1 MELTRRDA
9 AAALA
14 ALGASG
20 GVALGARFAADRGHD
35 ADAGGPGDDETA
47 ESAPADD
54 ETVRDTL
61 TAVATVVYPA
71 DVSGI
76 DEFVDGFLAGRLDDT
91 AHATGIREAVAELN
105 RLARSWHGD
114 AVADL
119 DPADRDRH
127 LREIG
132 ADTAEEDPDGTIAER
147 VRYYVVNELLLA
159 FYASPTGGELVGIE
173 NPQGH
178 PGGAESYRRGPR

>member
-14 ALGASG
+14 ALGAG
-20 GVALGARFAADRGHD
+20 GAVAFGIDRGRRGAGTSPD
-35 ADAGGPGDDETA
+35 ASDPEPSGPSG
-47 ESAPADD
+47 PAD
-54 ETVRDTL
+54 ERVR
-61 TAVATVVYPA
+61 TALVAAAEVVYPS

-76 DEFVDGFLAGRLDDT
+76 EGFLEGFLAGRLDDSE
-91 AHATGIREAVAELN
+91 HAAGLRAAVGTLDERAG
-105 RLARSWHGD
+105 SWYGGRF
-114 AVADL
+114 ASL
-119 DPADRDRH
+119 PPADRDRL

-132 ADTAEEDPDGTIAER
+132 ADTAEEDPDGTAAER

-159 FYASPTGGELVGIE
+159 LYTSPTGGELVGLE

-178 PGGAESYRRGPR
+178 PGGADSYARGPR